1 MKRLKILHTTT
12 RIVHGG
18 GVEHNVMITLDH
30 LKDQFDFHLLSGR
43 ENHVS
48 ELYKTNG
55 FKVLTNPHLIRE
67 VSPENDLKALLFL
80 YRLIKKEQYDI
91 VHTHETKASLL
102 SRIAAYFAGCPFIIY
117 GLHGVTF
124 NDPMSRLKK
133 AFFVSLEKWTVW
145 MSDFIVSVG
154 QDTID
159 EYHKHGIA
167 RKMPYQVVRSG
178 IDLDQFEKGG
188 LHTEE
193 EKREFRK
200 QWNIQSDESVL
211 LSVGRFSYSKA
222 QRYTIEAFAFCLK
235 TISDLK
241 LIFVGDGEL
250 IEKCKKQAKKLGIE
264 KNVFFVGYAK
274 NVQDFLS
281 IADLFVIT
289 SLREGLPRVTVEAS
303 LKKVPVVGFQVE
315 GISEV
320 ITDGESGFIVPQ
332 YDVVSLE
339 KKIIELLK
347 DSEKRKQ
354 FAEKAY
360 RFVKKEWDAKKMIK
374 DLETIYKSNILHPV

>member
-18 GVEHNVMITLDH
+18 GVENNVMITLGH
-30 LKDQFDFHLLSGR
+30 LKDKFDFHLLSGR

-48 ELYKTNG
+48 ELCETNG
-55 FKVLTNPHLIRE
+55 FKVFTNPYLIRE
-67 VSPENDLKALLFL
+67 VSPIKDLKALWHL
-80 YRLIKKEQYDI
+80 YRLIKKEKYDI

-124 NDPMSRLKK
+124 NDPMSRFKK
-133 AFFVSLEKWTVW
+133 AFFIFLEKCTAW

-154 QDTID
+154 RDTID

-167 RKMPYQVVRSG
+167 KKIPYRVVRSG
-178 IDLDQFEKGG
+178 IDLDKFEKGG

-200 QWNIQSDESVL
+200 KLRIKSDEFVL
-211 LSVGRFSYSKA
+211 LNVGRFSYSKA
-222 QRYTIEAFAFCLK
+222 QRYTIEAFACCLK
-235 TISDLK
+235 AIPNSK
-241 LIFVGDGEL
+241 LIFLGDGEL
-250 IEKCKKQAKKLGIE
+250 IEECKEQAKNLGIE
-264 KNVFFVGYAK
+264 KNILFIEYSK
-274 NVQDFLS
+274 CVQDFLS

-289 SLREGLPRVTVEAS
+289 SLREGLPRVVVEAS
-303 LKKVPVVGFQVE
+303 LKKIAVVGFEVE

-320 ITDGESGFIVPQ
+320 ITDGESGFIVPR
-332 YDVVSLE
+332 YDIAFLAKRIV
-339 KKIIELLK
+339 ELLENSK
-347 DSEKRKQ
+347 RRKQ
-354 FAEKAY
+354 FAERAY
-360 RFVKKEWDAKKMIK
+360 NFVKKEWDSKKMIK
-374 DLETIYKSNILHPV
+374 DLEAIYKSKNL